1 MIDLDAA
8 KAARRE
14 AAGEHPEPIR
24 FGGDTFELPVELPF
38 EVGHRLLSLL
48 ENIAAGSSA
57 VFEDVMGV
65 LEPLL
70 GEGYPAFM
78 AHGPS
83 MPDIMELLTGL
94 PREYG
99 FTDMGESP
107 ASERSSQNGSRPQKP
122 RSKEATAS
130 T

>member
-1 MIDLDAA
+1 VIDLDAA

-14 AAGEHPEPIR
+14 AAGEAPTLT
-24 FGGDTFELPVELPF
+24 FGGEAFSLPVELPF

-48 ENIAAGSSA
+48 ENIAGGTTA
-57 VFEDVMGV
+57 VFDDVEAI
-65 LEPLL
+65 LRPLFA
-70 GEGYPAFM
+70 ERYEAFM

-83 MPDIMELLTGL
+83 MADIMALLTGL

-99 FTDMGESP
+99 FTDVGESP